1 MKAPPKYVLNILCAL
16 DSAGHR
22 AVLAGGCVRD
32 SLLGRRPSDWDIAS
46 SASPEE
52 VLALFSRC
60 VPTGIKHG
68 TVTVL
73 SGGGSVEVTAFRAE
87 GGYSDHRRPD
97 SVSFGCPLEA
107 DLAPRD
113 LTVNAMAMDAAG
125 EITDPFG
132 GRDDL
137 RRRLLR
143 CVGEPERRF
152 DEDALR
158 MLRTV
163 RFSAQLGFEIE
174 PRTLEAIRALAHLA
188 SGLSAERVRD
198 ELLKTLRSPA
208 PGLVWQLVD
217 LGLLGACLAPGDA
230 SAPREALDVLPI
242 YARLAHF
249 CRDLELGGY
258 IMSTDRFLAALRF
271 DGETLRRTASAVE
284 VLKSG
289 SRDWKRLLRGHGE
302 AAVLAADPKSRAL
315 RAVSFDRDTA
325 QLMGIDS
332 TRIIQLAFVLSGILA
347 GIAGVFLGIKYTL
360 YPSLG
365 SLVVK
370 GFIASVI
377 GGLGSLTGAVI
388 GALLLG
394 ITETLLLSL
403 LGSGYSTI
411 ATFAIM
417 LVFLLVR
424 PQGIAGSNVQEKA

>member
-32 SLLGRRPSDWDIAS
+32 NLLGRRPSDWDIAS

-52 VLALFSRC
+52 VLALFPRC

-107 DLAPRD
+107 DLARRD

-249 CRDLELGGY
+249 CRGLELGGY

-289 SRDWKRLLRGHGE
+289 SRDWKRLLRDHGE
-302 AAVLAADPKSRAL
+302 AAVLAAHPKNRAL
-315 RAVSFDRDTA
+315 RAVLRSGECWE
-325 QLMGIDS
+325 LS
-332 TRIIQLAFVLSGILA
+332 SLA
-347 GIAGVFLGIKYTL
+347 
-360 YPSLG
+360 
-365 SLVVK
+365 
-370 GFIASVI
+370 I
-377 GGLGSLTGAVI
+377 GGRELAALGYAQVRDFGGIESWPYATVDAEDGDGAGTVDND
-388 GALLLG
+388 GLPVGVKVVCGKTKPVPEA
-394 ITETLLLSL
+394 
-403 LGSGYSTI
+403 
-411 ATFAIM
+411 
-417 LVFLLVR
+417 
-424 PQGIAGSNVQEKA
+424 

>member
-1 MKAPPKYVLNILCAL
+1 MIAPPKYVLNILCAL

-52 VLALFSRC
+52 VLALFPRC

-107 DLAPRD
+107 DLARRD

-163 RFSAQLGFEIE
+163 RFSAQLGFDIE

-208 PGLVWQLVD
+208 PGLVWQLVV
-217 LGLLGACLAPGDA
+217 LGLLGACLAPGVA

-249 CRDLELGGY
+249 CRGLELGGY

-302 AAVLAADPKSRAL
+302 AAVLAAHPKNRAL
-315 RAVSFDRDTA
+315 RAVLRSGECWE
-325 QLMGIDS
+325 LS
-332 TRIIQLAFVLSGILA
+332 SLA
-347 GIAGVFLGIKYTL
+347 
-360 YPSLG
+360 
-365 SLVVK
+365 
-370 GFIASVI
+370 I
-377 GGLGSLTGAVI
+377 GGRELA
-388 GALLLG
+388 AL
-394 ITETLLLSL
+394 
-403 LGSGYSTI
+403 GYSGPE
-411 ATFAIM
+411 
-417 LVFLLVR
+417 LGRELRRLLDHVIDCPADNR
-424 PQGIAGSNVQEKA
+424 ADILCKLIERKV

>member
-52 VLALFSRC
+52 VLALFPRC

-68 TVTVL
+68 TVTVM
-73 SGGGSVEVTAFRAE
+73 SGGGSVEVTSFRAE

-107 DLAPRD
+107 DLARRD

-289 SRDWKRLLRGHGE
+289 SRDWKRLLRDHGE
-302 AAVLAADPKSRAL
+302 AAVLAAHPKNRAL
-315 RAVSFDRDTA
+315 RAVLRSGECWE
-325 QLMGIDS
+325 LS
-332 TRIIQLAFVLSGILA
+332 SLA
-347 GIAGVFLGIKYTL
+347 
-360 YPSLG
+360 
-365 SLVVK
+365 
-370 GFIASVI
+370 I
-377 GGLGSLTGAVI
+377 GGRELA
-388 GALLLG
+388 AL
-394 ITETLLLSL
+394 
-403 LGSGYSTI
+403 GYSGPE
-411 ATFAIM
+411 
-417 LVFLLVR
+417 LGRELRRLLDHVIDCPADNR
-424 PQGIAGSNVQEKA
+424 ADILCKLIERKV

>member
-52 VLALFSRC
+52 VLALFPRC

-68 TVTVL
+68 TVTVM
-73 SGGGSVEVTAFRAE
+73 SGGGSVEVTSFRAE

-107 DLAPRD
+107 DLARRD

-217 LGLLGACLAPGDA
+217 LGLLDACLAPGDA

-249 CRDLELGGY
+249 CRGLELGGY

-289 SRDWKRLLRGHGE
+289 SRDWKRLLRDHGE
-302 AAVLAADPKSRAL
+302 AAVLAAHPKTRAL
-315 RAVSFDRDTA
+315 RAVLRSGECWE
-325 QLMGIDS
+325 LS
-332 TRIIQLAFVLSGILA
+332 SLA
-347 GIAGVFLGIKYTL
+347 
-360 YPSLG
+360 
-365 SLVVK
+365 
-370 GFIASVI
+370 I
-377 GGLGSLTGAVI
+377 GGRELA
-388 GALLLG
+388 AL
-394 ITETLLLSL
+394 
-403 LGSGYSTI
+403 GYSGPE
-411 ATFAIM
+411 
-417 LVFLLVR
+417 LGRELRRLLDHVIDCPADNR
-424 PQGIAGSNVQEKA
+424 ADILCELAERKV

>member
-52 VLALFSRC
+52 VLALFPRC

-107 DLAPRD
+107 DLARRD

-163 RFSAQLGFEIE
+163 RFSAQLGFDIE

-217 LGLLGACLAPGDA
+217 LGLLDACLAPGDA

-249 CRDLELGGY
+249 CRGLELGGY

-302 AAVLAADPKSRAL
+302 AAVLAAHPKNRAL
-315 RAVSFDRDTA
+315 RAVLRSGECWE
-325 QLMGIDS
+325 LS
-332 TRIIQLAFVLSGILA
+332 SLA
-347 GIAGVFLGIKYTL
+347 
-360 YPSLG
+360 
-365 SLVVK
+365 
-370 GFIASVI
+370 I
-377 GGLGSLTGAVI
+377 GGRELA
-388 GALLLG
+388 AL
-394 ITETLLLSL
+394 
-403 LGSGYSTI
+403 GYSGPELGRELRRLLDHVI
-411 ATFAIM
+411 DCPADNRADILCK
-417 LVFLLVR
+417 LVERKV
-424 PQGIAGSNVQEKA
+424 

>member
-52 VLALFSRC
+52 VLALFPRC

-107 DLAPRD
+107 DLARRD

-163 RFSAQLGFEIE
+163 RFSAQLGFDIE

-230 SAPREALDVLPI
+230 TAPREALDVLPI

-302 AAVLAADPKSRAL
+302 AAVLAAHPKNRAL
-315 RAVSFDRDTA
+315 RAVLRSGECWE
-325 QLMGIDS
+325 LS
-332 TRIIQLAFVLSGILA
+332 SLA
-347 GIAGVFLGIKYTL
+347 
-360 YPSLG
+360 
-365 SLVVK
+365 
-370 GFIASVI
+370 I
-377 GGLGSLTGAVI
+377 GGRELA
-388 GALLLG
+388 AL
-394 ITETLLLSL
+394 
-403 LGSGYSTI
+403 GYSGPE
-411 ATFAIM
+411 
-417 LVFLLVR
+417 LGRELRRLLDHVIDCPADNR
-424 PQGIAGSNVQEKA
+424 ADILCKLAERKV

>member
-52 VLALFSRC
+52 VLALFPRC

-107 DLAPRD
+107 DLARRD

-198 ELLKTLRSPA
+198 ELLKTLRSSA

-217 LGLLGACLAPGDA
+217 LGLLDACLAPGDA

-289 SRDWKRLLRGHGE
+289 SRDWKRLLRDHGE
-302 AAVLAADPKSRAL
+302 AAVLAAHPKNRAL
-315 RAVSFDRDTA
+315 RAVLRSGECWE
-325 QLMGIDS
+325 LS
-332 TRIIQLAFVLSGILA
+332 SLA
-347 GIAGVFLGIKYTL
+347 
-360 YPSLG
+360 
-365 SLVVK
+365 
-370 GFIASVI
+370 I
-377 GGLGSLTGAVI
+377 GGRELA
-388 GALLLG
+388 AL
-394 ITETLLLSL
+394 
-403 LGSGYSTI
+403 GYSGPE
-411 ATFAIM
+411 
-417 LVFLLVR
+417 LGRELRRLLDHVIDCPADNR
-424 PQGIAGSNVQEKA
+424 ADILCKLIERKV

>member
-32 SLLGRRPSDWDIAS
+32 NLLGRRPSDWDIAS

-52 VLALFSRC
+52 VLALFPRC

-107 DLAPRD
+107 DLARRD

-249 CRDLELGGY
+249 CRGLELGGY

-302 AAVLAADPKSRAL
+302 SAVLAAHPKNRAL
-315 RAVSFDRDTA
+315 RAVLRSGECWE
-325 QLMGIDS
+325 LS
-332 TRIIQLAFVLSGILA
+332 SLA
-347 GIAGVFLGIKYTL
+347 
-360 YPSLG
+360 
-365 SLVVK
+365 
-370 GFIASVI
+370 I
-377 GGLGSLTGAVI
+377 GGRELA
-388 GALLLG
+388 AL
-394 ITETLLLSL
+394 
-403 LGSGYSTI
+403 GYSGPE
-411 ATFAIM
+411 
-417 LVFLLVR
+417 LGRELRRLLDHVIDCPADNR
-424 PQGIAGSNVQEKA
+424 ADILCKLIERKV

>member
-52 VLALFSRC
+52 VLALFPRC

-107 DLAPRD
+107 DLARRD

-198 ELLKTLRSPA
+198 ELLKTLRSSA

-217 LGLLGACLAPGDA
+217 LGLLDACLAPGDA

-289 SRDWKRLLRGHGE
+289 SRDWKRLLRGHGV
-302 AAVLAADPKSRAL
+302 AAVLAAHPKNRAL
-315 RAVSFDRDTA
+315 RAVLRSGECWE
-325 QLMGIDS
+325 LS
-332 TRIIQLAFVLSGILA
+332 SLA
-347 GIAGVFLGIKYTL
+347 
-360 YPSLG
+360 
-365 SLVVK
+365 
-370 GFIASVI
+370 I
-377 GGLGSLTGAVI
+377 GGRELA
-388 GALLLG
+388 AL
-394 ITETLLLSL
+394 
-403 LGSGYSTI
+403 GYSGPELGRELRRLLDHVI
-411 ATFAIM
+411 DYPADNRADILCK
-417 LVFLLVR
+417 LVERKV
-424 PQGIAGSNVQEKA
+424 

>member
-52 VLALFSRC
+52 VLALFPRC

-107 DLAPRD
+107 DLARRD

-302 AAVLAADPKSRAL
+302 AAVLAAHPKNRAL
-315 RAVSFDRDTA
+315 RAVLRSGECWE
-325 QLMGIDS
+325 LS
-332 TRIIQLAFVLSGILA
+332 SLA
-347 GIAGVFLGIKYTL
+347 
-360 YPSLG
+360 
-365 SLVVK
+365 
-370 GFIASVI
+370 I
-377 GGLGSLTGAVI
+377 GGRELA
-388 GALLLG
+388 AL
-394 ITETLLLSL
+394 
-403 LGSGYSTI
+403 GYSGPE
-411 ATFAIM
+411 
-417 LVFLLVR
+417 LGRELRRLLDHVIDYPADNR
-424 PQGIAGSNVQEKA
+424 ADILCKLTERKV

>member
-52 VLALFSRC
+52 VLALFPRC

-107 DLAPRD
+107 DLARRD

-163 RFSAQLGFEIE
+163 RFSAQLGFDIE

-249 CRDLELGGY
+249 CRGLELGGY

-302 AAVLAADPKSRAL
+302 AAVLAAHPKNRAL
-315 RAVSFDRDTA
+315 RAVLRSGECWE
-325 QLMGIDS
+325 LS
-332 TRIIQLAFVLSGILA
+332 SLA
-347 GIAGVFLGIKYTL
+347 
-360 YPSLG
+360 
-365 SLVVK
+365 
-370 GFIASVI
+370 I
-377 GGLGSLTGAVI
+377 GGRELA
-388 GALLLG
+388 AL
-394 ITETLLLSL
+394 
-403 LGSGYSTI
+403 GYSGPE
-411 ATFAIM
+411 
-417 LVFLLVR
+417 LGRELRRLLDHVIDCPADNR
-424 PQGIAGSNVQEKA
+424 ADILCKLIERKV

>member
-52 VLALFSRC
+52 VLALFPRC

-107 DLAPRD
+107 DLARRD

-198 ELLKTLRSPA
+198 ELLKTLRSSA

-217 LGLLGACLAPGDA
+217 LGLLDACLAPGDA

-249 CRDLELGGY
+249 CRGLELGGY

-302 AAVLAADPKSRAL
+302 AAVLAAHPKNRAL
-315 RAVSFDRDTA
+315 RAVLRSGECWE
-325 QLMGIDS
+325 LS
-332 TRIIQLAFVLSGILA
+332 SLA
-347 GIAGVFLGIKYTL
+347 
-360 YPSLG
+360 
-365 SLVVK
+365 
-370 GFIASVI
+370 I
-377 GGLGSLTGAVI
+377 GGRELA
-388 GALLLG
+388 AL
-394 ITETLLLSL
+394 
-403 LGSGYSTI
+403 GYSGPELGRELRRLLDHVI
-411 ATFAIM
+411 DYPADNRADILCK
-417 LVFLLVR
+417 LVERKV
-424 PQGIAGSNVQEKA
+424 

>member
-52 VLALFSRC
+52 VLALFPRC

-107 DLAPRD
+107 DLARRD

-163 RFSAQLGFEIE
+163 RFSAQLGFYIE

-249 CRDLELGGY
+249 CWGLELGGY

-302 AAVLAADPKSRAL
+302 AAVLAAHPKNRAL
-315 RAVSFDRDTA
+315 RAVLRSGECWE
-325 QLMGIDS
+325 LS
-332 TRIIQLAFVLSGILA
+332 SLA
-347 GIAGVFLGIKYTL
+347 
-360 YPSLG
+360 
-365 SLVVK
+365 
-370 GFIASVI
+370 I
-377 GGLGSLTGAVI
+377 GGRELA
-388 GALLLG
+388 AL
-394 ITETLLLSL
+394 
-403 LGSGYSTI
+403 GYSGPELGRELRRLLDHVI
-411 ATFAIM
+411 DCPADNRADILCK
-417 LVFLLVR
+417 LVERKV
-424 PQGIAGSNVQEKA
+424 

>member
-52 VLALFSRC
+52 VLALFPRC

-73 SGGGSVEVTAFRAE
+73 SGGGSVEVTTFRAE

-107 DLAPRD
+107 DLARRD

-249 CRDLELGGY
+249 CRGLELGGY

-302 AAVLAADPKSRAL
+302 AAVLAAHPKNRAL
-315 RAVSFDRDTA
+315 RAVLRSGECWE
-325 QLMGIDS
+325 LS
-332 TRIIQLAFVLSGILA
+332 SLA
-347 GIAGVFLGIKYTL
+347 
-360 YPSLG
+360 
-365 SLVVK
+365 
-370 GFIASVI
+370 I
-377 GGLGSLTGAVI
+377 GGRELA
-388 GALLLG
+388 AL
-394 ITETLLLSL
+394 
-403 LGSGYSTI
+403 GYSGPE
-411 ATFAIM
+411 
-417 LVFLLVR
+417 LGRELRRLLDHVIDCPADNR
-424 PQGIAGSNVQEKA
+424 ADILCKLAERKV

>member
-52 VLALFSRC
+52 VLALFPRC

-73 SGGGSVEVTAFRAE
+73 SGGGSVEVTSFRAE

-107 DLAPRD
+107 DLARRD

-163 RFSAQLGFEIE
+163 RFSAQLGFDIE

-230 SAPREALDVLPI
+230 TAPREALDVLPI

-289 SRDWKRLLRGHGE
+289 SRDWKRLLRDHGE
-302 AAVLAADPKSRAL
+302 AAVLAAHPKNRAL
-315 RAVSFDRDTA
+315 RAVLRSGECWE
-325 QLMGIDS
+325 LS
-332 TRIIQLAFVLSGILA
+332 SLA
-347 GIAGVFLGIKYTL
+347 
-360 YPSLG
+360 
-365 SLVVK
+365 
-370 GFIASVI
+370 I
-377 GGLGSLTGAVI
+377 GGRELA
-388 GALLLG
+388 AL
-394 ITETLLLSL
+394 
-403 LGSGYSTI
+403 GYSGPELGRELRRLLDHVI
-411 ATFAIM
+411 DCPADNRADILCK
-417 LVFLLVR
+417 LVERKV
-424 PQGIAGSNVQEKA
+424 

>member
-32 SLLGRRPSDWDIAS
+32 NLLGRRPSDWDIAS

-52 VLALFSRC
+52 VLALFPRC

-107 DLAPRD
+107 DLARRD

-217 LGLLGACLAPGDA
+217 LGLLDACLAPGDA

-249 CRDLELGGY
+249 CRGLELGGY

-289 SRDWKRLLRGHGE
+289 SRDWKRLLRDHGE
-302 AAVLAADPKSRAL
+302 AAVLAAHPKNRAL
-315 RAVSFDRDTA
+315 RAVLRSGECWE
-325 QLMGIDS
+325 LS
-332 TRIIQLAFVLSGILA
+332 SLA
-347 GIAGVFLGIKYTL
+347 
-360 YPSLG
+360 
-365 SLVVK
+365 
-370 GFIASVI
+370 I
-377 GGLGSLTGAVI
+377 GGRELA
-388 GALLLG
+388 AL
-394 ITETLLLSL
+394 
-403 LGSGYSTI
+403 GYSGPELGRELRRLLDHVI
-411 ATFAIM
+411 DCPADNRADILCK
-417 LVFLLVR
+417 LVERKV
-424 PQGIAGSNVQEKA
+424 

>member
-52 VLALFSRC
+52 VLALFPRC

-107 DLAPRD
+107 DLARRD

-217 LGLLGACLAPGDA
+217 LGLLDACLAPGDA

-289 SRDWKRLLRGHGE
+289 SRDWKRLLRDHGE
-302 AAVLAADPKSRAL
+302 AAVLAAHPKTRAL
-315 RAVSFDRDTA
+315 RAVLRSGECWE
-325 QLMGIDS
+325 LS
-332 TRIIQLAFVLSGILA
+332 SLA
-347 GIAGVFLGIKYTL
+347 
-360 YPSLG
+360 
-365 SLVVK
+365 
-370 GFIASVI
+370 I
-377 GGLGSLTGAVI
+377 GGRELA
-388 GALLLG
+388 AL
-394 ITETLLLSL
+394 
-403 LGSGYSTI
+403 GYSGPELGRELRRLLDHVI
-411 ATFAIM
+411 DYPADNRADILCK
-417 LVFLLVR
+417 LVERKV
-424 PQGIAGSNVQEKA
+424 

>member
-32 SLLGRRPSDWDIAS
+32 NLLGRRPSDWDIAS

-52 VLALFSRC
+52 VLTLFPRC

-87 GGYSDHRRPD
+87 SGYSDHRRPD

-107 DLAPRD
+107 DLARRD

-230 SAPREALDVLPI
+230 SAPRAALDVLPI

-289 SRDWKRLLRGHGE
+289 SRDWKRLLRDHGE
-302 AAVLAADPKSRAL
+302 AAVLAAHPKNRAL
-315 RAVSFDRDTA
+315 RAVLRSGECWE
-325 QLMGIDS
+325 LS
-332 TRIIQLAFVLSGILA
+332 SLA
-347 GIAGVFLGIKYTL
+347 
-360 YPSLG
+360 
-365 SLVVK
+365 
-370 GFIASVI
+370 I
-377 GGLGSLTGAVI
+377 GGRELA
-388 GALLLG
+388 AL
-394 ITETLLLSL
+394 
-403 LGSGYSTI
+403 GYSGPE
-411 ATFAIM
+411 
-417 LVFLLVR
+417 LGRELRRLLDHVIDCPADNR
-424 PQGIAGSNVQEKA
+424 ADILCKLTERKV

>member
-1 MKAPPKYVLNILCAL
+1 MLNNTRIKTGVGMKAPPKYVLNILCAL

-52 VLALFSRC
+52 VLALFPRC

-107 DLAPRD
+107 DLARRD

-249 CRDLELGGY
+249 CRGLELGGY

-289 SRDWKRLLRGHGE
+289 SRDWKRLLRGHGK
-302 AAVLAADPKSRAL
+302 AAVLAAHPKNRAL
-315 RAVSFDRDTA
+315 RAVLRSGECWE
-325 QLMGIDS
+325 LS
-332 TRIIQLAFVLSGILA
+332 SLA
-347 GIAGVFLGIKYTL
+347 
-360 YPSLG
+360 
-365 SLVVK
+365 
-370 GFIASVI
+370 I
-377 GGLGSLTGAVI
+377 GGRELA
-388 GALLLG
+388 AL
-394 ITETLLLSL
+394 
-403 LGSGYSTI
+403 GYSGPELGRELRRLLDHVI
-411 ATFAIM
+411 DCPADNRADILCK
-417 LVFLLVR
+417 LVERKV
-424 PQGIAGSNVQEKA
+424 

>member
-52 VLALFSRC
+52 VLALFPRC

-68 TVTVL
+68 TITVL

-107 DLAPRD
+107 DLARRD

-230 SAPREALDVLPI
+230 SAPRAALDVLPI

-289 SRDWKRLLRGHGE
+289 SRDWKRLLRDHGE
-302 AAVLAADPKSRAL
+302 AAVLAAHPKNRAL
-315 RAVSFDRDTA
+315 RAVLRSGECWE
-325 QLMGIDS
+325 LS
-332 TRIIQLAFVLSGILA
+332 SLA
-347 GIAGVFLGIKYTL
+347 
-360 YPSLG
+360 
-365 SLVVK
+365 
-370 GFIASVI
+370 I
-377 GGLGSLTGAVI
+377 GGRELA
-388 GALLLG
+388 AL
-394 ITETLLLSL
+394 
-403 LGSGYSTI
+403 GYSGPELGRELRRLLDHVI
-411 ATFAIM
+411 DCPADNRADILCK
-417 LVFLLVR
+417 LVERKV
-424 PQGIAGSNVQEKA
+424 

>member
-52 VLALFSRC
+52 VLALFPRC

-73 SGGGSVEVTAFRAE
+73 SGGGSVEVTTFRAE

-107 DLAPRD
+107 DLARRD

-249 CRDLELGGY
+249 CRGLELGGY

-302 AAVLAADPKSRAL
+302 AAVLAAHPKNRAL
-315 RAVSFDRDTA
+315 RAVLRSGECWE
-325 QLMGIDS
+325 LS
-332 TRIIQLAFVLSGILA
+332 SLA
-347 GIAGVFLGIKYTL
+347 
-360 YPSLG
+360 
-365 SLVVK
+365 
-370 GFIASVI
+370 I
-377 GGLGSLTGAVI
+377 GGRELA
-388 GALLLG
+388 AL
-394 ITETLLLSL
+394 
-403 LGSGYSTI
+403 GYSGPE
-411 ATFAIM
+411 
-417 LVFLLVR
+417 LGRELRRLLDHVIDYPADNR
-424 PQGIAGSNVQEKA
+424 ADILCKLAERKV

>member
-52 VLALFSRC
+52 VLALFPRC

-107 DLAPRD
+107 DLARRD

-163 RFSAQLGFEIE
+163 RLSAQLGFEIE

-258 IMSTDRFLAALRF
+258 IMSTDCFLAALRF

-302 AAVLAADPKSRAL
+302 AAVLAAHPKNRAL
-315 RAVSFDRDTA
+315 RAVLRSGECWE
-325 QLMGIDS
+325 LS
-332 TRIIQLAFVLSGILA
+332 SLA
-347 GIAGVFLGIKYTL
+347 
-360 YPSLG
+360 
-365 SLVVK
+365 
-370 GFIASVI
+370 I
-377 GGLGSLTGAVI
+377 GGRELA
-388 GALLLG
+388 AL
-394 ITETLLLSL
+394 
-403 LGSGYSTI
+403 GYSGPELGRELRRLLDHVI
-411 ATFAIM
+411 DCPADNRADILCK
-417 LVFLLVR
+417 LVERKV
-424 PQGIAGSNVQEKA
+424 

>member
-52 VLALFSRC
+52 VLALFPRC

-107 DLAPRD
+107 DLARRD

-217 LGLLGACLAPGDA
+217 LGLLDACLAPGDA

-302 AAVLAADPKSRAL
+302 AAVLAAHPKNRAL
-315 RAVSFDRDTA
+315 RAVLRSGECWE
-325 QLMGIDS
+325 LS
-332 TRIIQLAFVLSGILA
+332 SLA
-347 GIAGVFLGIKYTL
+347 
-360 YPSLG
+360 
-365 SLVVK
+365 
-370 GFIASVI
+370 I
-377 GGLGSLTGAVI
+377 GGRELA
-388 GALLLG
+388 AL
-394 ITETLLLSL
+394 
-403 LGSGYSTI
+403 GYSGPELGRELRRLLDHVI
-411 ATFAIM
+411 DCPADNRADILCK
-417 LVFLLVR
+417 LVERKV
-424 PQGIAGSNVQEKA
+424 

>member
-32 SLLGRRPSDWDIAS
+32 NLLGRRPSDWDIAS

-52 VLALFSRC
+52 VLALFPRC

-107 DLAPRD
+107 DLARRD

-217 LGLLGACLAPGDA
+217 LGLLDACLAPGDA

-249 CRDLELGGY
+249 CRGLELGGY

-302 AAVLAADPKSRAL
+302 AAVLAAHPKNRAL
-315 RAVSFDRDTA
+315 RAVLRSGECWE
-325 QLMGIDS
+325 LS
-332 TRIIQLAFVLSGILA
+332 SLA
-347 GIAGVFLGIKYTL
+347 
-360 YPSLG
+360 
-365 SLVVK
+365 
-370 GFIASVI
+370 I
-377 GGLGSLTGAVI
+377 GGRELA
-388 GALLLG
+388 AL
-394 ITETLLLSL
+394 
-403 LGSGYSTI
+403 GYSGPE
-411 ATFAIM
+411 
-417 LVFLLVR
+417 LGRELRRLLDHVIDCPADNR
-424 PQGIAGSNVQEKA
+424 ADILCKLTERKV

>member
-32 SLLGRRPSDWDIAS
+32 NLLGRRPSDWDIAS

-52 VLALFSRC
+52 VLTLFPRC

-87 GGYSDHRRPD
+87 SGYSDHRRPD

-107 DLAPRD
+107 DLARRD

-217 LGLLGACLAPGDA
+217 LGLLDACLAPGDA

-249 CRDLELGGY
+249 CRGLELGGY

-302 AAVLAADPKSRAL
+302 AAVLAAHPKNRAL
-315 RAVSFDRDTA
+315 RAVLRSGECWE
-325 QLMGIDS
+325 LS
-332 TRIIQLAFVLSGILA
+332 SLA
-347 GIAGVFLGIKYTL
+347 
-360 YPSLG
+360 
-365 SLVVK
+365 
-370 GFIASVI
+370 I
-377 GGLGSLTGAVI
+377 GGRELA
-388 GALLLG
+388 AL
-394 ITETLLLSL
+394 
-403 LGSGYSTI
+403 GYSGPELGRELRRLLDHVI
-411 ATFAIM
+411 DCPADNRADILCK
-417 LVFLLVR
+417 LVERKV
-424 PQGIAGSNVQEKA
+424 

>member
-52 VLALFSRC
+52 VLALFPRC

-73 SGGGSVEVTAFRAE
+73 SGGGSVEVTTFRAE

-107 DLAPRD
+107 DLARRD

-217 LGLLGACLAPGDA
+217 LGLLNACLAPGDA

-249 CRDLELGGY
+249 CRGLELGGY

-302 AAVLAADPKSRAL
+302 AAVLAAHPKNRAL
-315 RAVSFDRDTA
+315 RAVLRSGECWE
-325 QLMGIDS
+325 LS
-332 TRIIQLAFVLSGILA
+332 SLA
-347 GIAGVFLGIKYTL
+347 
-360 YPSLG
+360 
-365 SLVVK
+365 
-370 GFIASVI
+370 I
-377 GGLGSLTGAVI
+377 GGRELA
-388 GALLLG
+388 AL
-394 ITETLLLSL
+394 
-403 LGSGYSTI
+403 GYSGPELGRELRRLLDHVI
-411 ATFAIM
+411 DYPADNRADILCK
-417 LVFLLVR
+417 LVERKV
-424 PQGIAGSNVQEKA
+424 

>member
-52 VLALFSRC
+52 VLALFPRC

-107 DLAPRD
+107 DLARRD

-302 AAVLAADPKSRAL
+302 AAVLAAHPQNRAL
-315 RAVSFDRDTA
+315 RAVLRSGECWE
-325 QLMGIDS
+325 LS
-332 TRIIQLAFVLSGILA
+332 SLA
-347 GIAGVFLGIKYTL
+347 
-360 YPSLG
+360 
-365 SLVVK
+365 
-370 GFIASVI
+370 I
-377 GGLGSLTGAVI
+377 GGRELA
-388 GALLLG
+388 AL
-394 ITETLLLSL
+394 
-403 LGSGYSTI
+403 GYSGPELGRELRRLLDHVI
-411 ATFAIM
+411 DCPADNRADILCK
-417 LVFLLVR
+417 LVERKV
-424 PQGIAGSNVQEKA
+424 

>member
-32 SLLGRRPSDWDIAS
+32 NLLGRRPSDWDIAS

-52 VLALFSRC
+52 VLALFPRC

-68 TVTVL
+68 TVTVM
-73 SGGGSVEVTAFRAE
+73 SGGGSVEVTSFRAE

-107 DLAPRD
+107 DLARRD

-217 LGLLGACLAPGDA
+217 LGLLDACLAPGDA

-249 CRDLELGGY
+249 CRGLELGGY

-302 AAVLAADPKSRAL
+302 AAVLAAHPKNRAL
-315 RAVSFDRDTA
+315 RAVLRSGECWE
-325 QLMGIDS
+325 LS
-332 TRIIQLAFVLSGILA
+332 SLA
-347 GIAGVFLGIKYTL
+347 
-360 YPSLG
+360 
-365 SLVVK
+365 
-370 GFIASVI
+370 I
-377 GGLGSLTGAVI
+377 GGRELA
-388 GALLLG
+388 AL
-394 ITETLLLSL
+394 
-403 LGSGYSTI
+403 GYSGPELGRELRRLLDHVI
-411 ATFAIM
+411 DCPADNRADILCK
-417 LVFLLVR
+417 LVERKV
-424 PQGIAGSNVQEKA
+424 

>member
-52 VLALFSRC
+52 VLALFPRC

-107 DLAPRD
+107 DLARRD

-249 CRDLELGGY
+249 CRGLELGGY

-289 SRDWKRLLRGHGE
+289 SRDWKRLLRDHGE
-302 AAVLAADPKSRAL
+302 AAVLAAHPKNRAL
-315 RAVSFDRDTA
+315 RAVLRSGECWE
-325 QLMGIDS
+325 LS
-332 TRIIQLAFVLSGILA
+332 SLA
-347 GIAGVFLGIKYTL
+347 
-360 YPSLG
+360 
-365 SLVVK
+365 
-370 GFIASVI
+370 I
-377 GGLGSLTGAVI
+377 GGRELA
-388 GALLLG
+388 AL
-394 ITETLLLSL
+394 
-403 LGSGYSTI
+403 GYSGPE
-411 ATFAIM
+411 
-417 LVFLLVR
+417 LGRELRRLLDHVIDYPADNR
-424 PQGIAGSNVQEKA
+424 ADILCKLIERKV

>member
-52 VLALFSRC
+52 VLALFPRC

-107 DLAPRD
+107 DLARRD

-289 SRDWKRLLRGHGE
+289 SRDWKRLLRDHGE
-302 AAVLAADPKSRAL
+302 AAVLAAHPKNRAL
-315 RAVSFDRDTA
+315 RAVFRSGECWE
-325 QLMGIDS
+325 LS
-332 TRIIQLAFVLSGILA
+332 SLA
-347 GIAGVFLGIKYTL
+347 
-360 YPSLG
+360 
-365 SLVVK
+365 
-370 GFIASVI
+370 I
-377 GGLGSLTGAVI
+377 GGRELA
-388 GALLLG
+388 AL
-394 ITETLLLSL
+394 
-403 LGSGYSTI
+403 GYSGPELGRELRRLLDHVI
-411 ATFAIM
+411 DCPADNRADILCK
-417 LVFLLVR
+417 LVERKV
-424 PQGIAGSNVQEKA
+424 

>member
-52 VLALFSRC
+52 VLALFPRC

-107 DLAPRD
+107 DLARRD

-163 RFSAQLGFEIE
+163 RFSAQLGFDIE

-217 LGLLGACLAPGDA
+217 LGLLDACLAPGDA

-249 CRDLELGGY
+249 CRGLELGGY

-289 SRDWKRLLRGHGE
+289 SRDWKRLLRDHGE
-302 AAVLAADPKSRAL
+302 AAVLAAHPKNRAL
-315 RAVSFDRDTA
+315 RAVLRSGECWE
-325 QLMGIDS
+325 LS
-332 TRIIQLAFVLSGILA
+332 SLA
-347 GIAGVFLGIKYTL
+347 
-360 YPSLG
+360 
-365 SLVVK
+365 
-370 GFIASVI
+370 I
-377 GGLGSLTGAVI
+377 GGRELA
-388 GALLLG
+388 AL
-394 ITETLLLSL
+394 
-403 LGSGYSTI
+403 GYSGPELGRELRRLLDHVI
-411 ATFAIM
+411 DYPADNRADILCK
-417 LVFLLVR
+417 LVERKV
-424 PQGIAGSNVQEKA
+424 

>member
-52 VLALFSRC
+52 VLALFPRC

-73 SGGGSVEVTAFRAE
+73 SGGGSVEVTTFRAE

-107 DLAPRD
+107 DLARRD

-163 RFSAQLGFEIE
+163 RLSAQLGFEIE

-217 LGLLGACLAPGDA
+217 LGLLDACLAPGDA

-249 CRDLELGGY
+249 CRGLELGGY

-271 DGETLRRTASAVE
+271 DGETIRRTASAVE

-302 AAVLAADPKSRAL
+302 AAVLAAHPKTRAL
-315 RAVSFDRDTA
+315 RAVLRSGECWE
-325 QLMGIDS
+325 LS
-332 TRIIQLAFVLSGILA
+332 SLA
-347 GIAGVFLGIKYTL
+347 
-360 YPSLG
+360 
-365 SLVVK
+365 
-370 GFIASVI
+370 I
-377 GGLGSLTGAVI
+377 GGRELA
-388 GALLLG
+388 AL
-394 ITETLLLSL
+394 
-403 LGSGYSTI
+403 GYSGPELGRELRRLLDHVI
-411 ATFAIM
+411 DCPADNRADILCK
-417 LVFLLVR
+417 LVERKV
-424 PQGIAGSNVQEKA
+424 

>member
-52 VLALFSRC
+52 VLALFPRC

-107 DLAPRD
+107 DLARRD

-249 CRDLELGGY
+249 CRGLELGRY

-302 AAVLAADPKSRAL
+302 AAVLAAHPKNRAL
-315 RAVSFDRDTA
+315 RAVLRSGECWE
-325 QLMGIDS
+325 LS
-332 TRIIQLAFVLSGILA
+332 SLA
-347 GIAGVFLGIKYTL
+347 
-360 YPSLG
+360 
-365 SLVVK
+365 
-370 GFIASVI
+370 I
-377 GGLGSLTGAVI
+377 GGRELA
-388 GALLLG
+388 AL
-394 ITETLLLSL
+394 
-403 LGSGYSTI
+403 GYSGPE
-411 ATFAIM
+411 
-417 LVFLLVR
+417 LGRELRRLLDHVIDCPADNR
-424 PQGIAGSNVQEKA
+424 ADILCKLTERKV

>member
-52 VLALFSRC
+52 VLALFPRC

-107 DLAPRD
+107 DLARRD

-163 RFSAQLGFEIE
+163 RLSAQLGFEIE

-230 SAPREALDVLPI
+230 TAPREALDVLPI

-258 IMSTDRFLAALRF
+258 IMSTDRVLAALRF

-302 AAVLAADPKSRAL
+302 AAVLAAHPKNRAL
-315 RAVSFDRDTA
+315 RAVLRSGECWE
-325 QLMGIDS
+325 LS
-332 TRIIQLAFVLSGILA
+332 SLA
-347 GIAGVFLGIKYTL
+347 
-360 YPSLG
+360 
-365 SLVVK
+365 
-370 GFIASVI
+370 I
-377 GGLGSLTGAVI
+377 GGRELA
-388 GALLLG
+388 AL
-394 ITETLLLSL
+394 
-403 LGSGYSTI
+403 GYSGPELGRELRRLLDHVI
-411 ATFAIM
+411 DCPADNRADILCK
-417 LVFLLVR
+417 LVERKV
-424 PQGIAGSNVQEKA
+424 

>member
-52 VLALFSRC
+52 VLALFPRC

-107 DLAPRD
+107 DLARRD

-163 RFSAQLGFEIE
+163 RFSAQLGFDIE

-217 LGLLGACLAPGDA
+217 LGLLNACLAPGDA
-230 SAPREALDVLPI
+230 SAPREVLDVLPI

-289 SRDWKRLLRGHGE
+289 SRDWKRLLRDHGE
-302 AAVLAADPKSRAL
+302 AAVLAAHPKNRAL
-315 RAVSFDRDTA
+315 RAVLRSGECWE
-325 QLMGIDS
+325 LS
-332 TRIIQLAFVLSGILA
+332 SLA
-347 GIAGVFLGIKYTL
+347 
-360 YPSLG
+360 
-365 SLVVK
+365 
-370 GFIASVI
+370 I
-377 GGLGSLTGAVI
+377 GGRELA
-388 GALLLG
+388 AL
-394 ITETLLLSL
+394 
-403 LGSGYSTI
+403 GYSGPELGRELRRLLDHVI
-411 ATFAIM
+411 DCPADNRADILCK
-417 LVFLLVR
+417 LVERKV
-424 PQGIAGSNVQEKA
+424 

>member
-52 VLALFSRC
+52 VLALFPRC

-107 DLAPRD
+107 DLARRD

-249 CRDLELGGY
+249 CRGLELGGY
-258 IMSTDRFLAALRF
+258 IMSTDCFLAALRF

-289 SRDWKRLLRGHGE
+289 SRDWKRLLRDHGE
-302 AAVLAADPKSRAL
+302 AAVLAAHPKNRAL
-315 RAVSFDRDTA
+315 RAVLRSGECWE
-325 QLMGIDS
+325 LS
-332 TRIIQLAFVLSGILA
+332 SLA
-347 GIAGVFLGIKYTL
+347 
-360 YPSLG
+360 
-365 SLVVK
+365 
-370 GFIASVI
+370 I
-377 GGLGSLTGAVI
+377 GGRELA
-388 GALLLG
+388 AL
-394 ITETLLLSL
+394 
-403 LGSGYSTI
+403 GYSGPE
-411 ATFAIM
+411 
-417 LVFLLVR
+417 LGRELRRLLDHVIDYPADNR
-424 PQGIAGSNVQEKA
+424 ADILCKLAERKV

>member
-52 VLALFSRC
+52 VLALFPRC

-107 DLAPRD
+107 DLARRD

-249 CRDLELGGY
+249 CRGLELGGY

-302 AAVLAADPKSRAL
+302 AAVLAAHPKNCAL
-315 RAVSFDRDTA
+315 RAVLRSGECWE
-325 QLMGIDS
+325 LS
-332 TRIIQLAFVLSGILA
+332 SLA
-347 GIAGVFLGIKYTL
+347 
-360 YPSLG
+360 
-365 SLVVK
+365 
-370 GFIASVI
+370 I
-377 GGLGSLTGAVI
+377 GGRELA
-388 GALLLG
+388 AL
-394 ITETLLLSL
+394 
-403 LGSGYSTI
+403 GYSGPE
-411 ATFAIM
+411 
-417 LVFLLVR
+417 LGRELRRLLDHVIDCPADNR
-424 PQGIAGSNVQEKA
+424 ADILCKLAERKV

>member
-52 VLALFSRC
+52 VLALFPRC

-107 DLAPRD
+107 DLARRD

-188 SGLSAERVRD
+188 SGLSAERVRE

-217 LGLLGACLAPGDA
+217 LGLLDACLAPGDA

-302 AAVLAADPKSRAL
+302 AAVLAAHPKNRAL
-315 RAVSFDRDTA
+315 RAVLRSGECWE
-325 QLMGIDS
+325 LS
-332 TRIIQLAFVLSGILA
+332 SLA
-347 GIAGVFLGIKYTL
+347 
-360 YPSLG
+360 
-365 SLVVK
+365 
-370 GFIASVI
+370 I
-377 GGLGSLTGAVI
+377 GGRELA
-388 GALLLG
+388 AL
-394 ITETLLLSL
+394 
-403 LGSGYSTI
+403 GYSGPE
-411 ATFAIM
+411 
-417 LVFLLVR
+417 LGRELRRLLDHVIDCPADNR
-424 PQGIAGSNVQEKA
+424 ADILCKLTERKV